1 MGAIRSN
8 DELRAIYQQP
18 NERSANKL
26 IDHLDRHCHRFVEL
40 SPMVMLATTA
50 PDGRVDV
57 APRGGEPGFVHAD
70 GAHTLLIPDWPGNNR
85 VDAYNGIV
93 AGNTQVGLLF
103 LVPGV
108 DETLRVAGTAEIR
121 DDEELRHR
129 FAEGPARP
137 DGRPAR
143 LPATVLVVTVR
154 TAMLHC
160 AKAFMRSRLWEPDAR
175 IDRSTLPSLSEML
188 LDQTRLGAGE
198 SQDAML
204 ERYRST
210 LY

>member
-1 MGAIRSN
+1 VLFRS
-8 DELRAIYQQP
+8 
-18 NERSANKL
+18 
-26 IDHLDRHCHRFVEL
+26 
-40 SPMVMLATTA
+40 LATTA

-57 APRGGEPGFVHAD
+57 APRGGDPGFVHAE
-70 GAHTLLIPDWPGNNR
+70 GSHTLLVPDWPGNNR
-85 VDAYNGIV
+85 MDAYMGIV
-93 AGNTQVGLLF
+93 AGNTEVGLLF

-121 DDEELRHR
+121 DDEELRQR
-129 FAEGPARP
+129 FAEDGSE
-137 DGRPAR
+137 GRPAR

-175 IDRSTLPSLSEML
+175 IERSTLPSLGEML
-188 LDQTRLGAGE
+188 LDQTALGAGE